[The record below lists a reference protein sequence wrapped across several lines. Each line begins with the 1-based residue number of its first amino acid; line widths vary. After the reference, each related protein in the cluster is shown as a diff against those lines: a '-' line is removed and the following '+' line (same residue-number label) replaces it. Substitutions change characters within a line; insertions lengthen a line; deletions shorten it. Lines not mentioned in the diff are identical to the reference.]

1 MRESNASAA
10 ASQDLAISMARSA
23 VTFHGWERSRLC
35 GARAIKAASAR
46 PALESSAV
54 NLAMLHA
61 LATVARTASSEKS
74 AVLAEPLRWP
84 KYTVIPMLRS
94 LWCSRVSTSPS
105 RTPTERPVSWLTAAS
120 ACEAPRAR
128 ASSRARSMID
138 SRSACARRNGAF
150 VTGIDISSVTGIQ
163 GGDSTGPSDSMGNM
177 TSENETGDAGETE
190 EQRLSKSARKRE
202 AASLQELG
210 VKLSALPD
218 QEIKALDLPE
228 NLFVALRDLRRLPS
242 HGAQIRQR
250 QYIGKL
256 MRDIDPEP
264 VLAKLAERKQRHDL
278 EIRHFQQIERWRDR
292 LLSDPSAG
300 LDELL
305 REYPQADRATLVKL
319 LDKAERE
326 RLEQRSPV
334 GARELFAFLRR
345 LLG

>member
-1 MRESNASAA
+1 L
-10 ASQDLAISMARSA
+10 D
-23 VTFHGWERSRLC
+23 
-35 GARAIKAASAR
+35 
-46 PALESSAV
+46 
-54 NLAMLHA
+54 
-61 LATVARTASSEKS
+61 TV
-74 AVLAEPLRWP
+74 
-84 KYTVIPMLRS
+84 
-94 LWCSRVSTSPS
+94 
-105 RTPTERPVSWLTAAS
+105 
-120 ACEAPRAR
+120 
-128 ASSRARSMID
+128 
-138 SRSACARRNGAF
+138 
-150 VTGIDISSVTGIQ
+150 IDISDLLGW
-163 GGDSTGPSDSMGNM
+163 GNPADDSTGVSDSMGNM
-177 TSENETGDAGETE
+177 NSENETQDSGETE

-256 MRDIDPEP
+256 MRTIDPEP
-264 VLAKLAERKQRHDL
+264 VLAKLAERKQRHDV

-292 LLSDPSAG
+292 LLSEPTEA

-305 REYPQADRATLVKL
+305 AEYPRADRATLAKL
-319 LDKAERE
+319 LEKAEKE

-334 GARELFAFLRR
+334 GARELFAFLRQ